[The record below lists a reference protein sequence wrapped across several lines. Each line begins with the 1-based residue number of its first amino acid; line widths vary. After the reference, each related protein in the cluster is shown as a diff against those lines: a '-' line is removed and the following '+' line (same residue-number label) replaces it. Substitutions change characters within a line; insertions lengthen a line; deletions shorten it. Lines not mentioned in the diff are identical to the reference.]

1 MKGGKQQTMPNTSK
15 IDSVA
20 EIKDRFSRASS
31 VILADY
37 RGLTVKEMQA
47 LRVKLRESGAEL
59 RVYKN
64 TLAQIAMRELAMPDL
79 GGLLEGPTA
88 FLFAFGDPVA
98 PAKALVDF
106 TKEHK
111 ALEVKG
117 GFIERSITGAD
128 GVKALASLPARE
140 ELLAKLARSLAM
152 PISSFARVLNAP
164 AGALARALRE
174 VAEQKAA

>member
-1 MKGGKQQTMPNTSK
+1 MPNARK
-15 IDSVA
+15 VESVS

-37 RGLTVKEMQA
+37 RGLTVKELQE
-47 LRVKLRESGAEL
+47 LRGKLRETGAEL

-64 TLAQIAMRELAMPDL
+64 TLTQIAMRELAMPDL
-79 GGLLEGPTA
+79 GDLLDGPTA

-98 PAKALVDF
+98 PAKALVDY

-117 GFIERSITGAD
+117 GFIERSVTDAA
-128 GVKALASLPARE
+128 GVKALAALPSRE
-140 ELLAKLARSLAM
+140 ELIAKLAGSLAM
-152 PISSFARVLNAP
+152 PLGGFARVLAAP
-164 AGALARALRE
+164 AGALARALGA
-174 VAEQKAA
+174 VADQKAAA